1 MESHNQDTGLKSMTN
16 EALYKVEEF
25 CTTGWEVLREN
36 LTRSQASEYLQ
47 TLINEGTNPNHLRA
61 TRES

>member
-1 MESHNQDTGLKSMTN
+1 MSIM
-16 EALYKVEEF
+16 EALYRVEEF